1 MRIAYLFDQQHQ
13 RGVVKS
19 GVRIFT
25 WFYLSSIN
33 INITFFGKGSKWDL
47 WLGWAQM
54 TKKVPHTQPRPSQP
68 PLKSLLATEKNGLLN
83 RLPAK
88 VSFSIFD

>member
-1 MRIAYLFDQQHQ
+1 VSEAPADFLNNLNFRIQVARH
-13 RGVVKS
+13 
-19 GVRIFT
+19 VR
-25 WFYLSSIN
+25 
-33 INITFFGKGSKWDL
+33 
-47 WLGWAQM
+47 LGWAQM

-68 PLKSLLATEKNGLLN
+68 PSKSLLATEKNGLLN